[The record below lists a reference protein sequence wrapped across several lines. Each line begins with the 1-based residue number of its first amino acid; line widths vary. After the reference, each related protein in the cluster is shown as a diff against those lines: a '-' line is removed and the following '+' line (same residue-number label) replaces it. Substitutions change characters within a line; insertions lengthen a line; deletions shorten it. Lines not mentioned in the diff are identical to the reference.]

1 MKMRFAVLATLA
13 ALPLAGP
20 ALAQAPRGAAVT
32 TLGTNKVTI
41 DYGRPALKGRDLNV
55 LMKDLPADRIWRAG
69 ENEVT
74 TFTTEAAVSIGG
86 KTVPAGKYSLYV
98 QADEKSAW
106 ALILNRDLGVPL
118 GKIWDKAPENMKDA
132 PWPYLDG
139 YTKAIGDKGEAEGDE
154 ARRGRRPLH
163 DLLRPEGQGRRTE
176 PGLGQRV
183 LVDRGPAREVTRAA
197 SRRASS

>member
-13 ALPLAGP
+13 ALSLAGP

-74 TFTTEAAVSIGG
+74 TFTTEAPVSSRRQDGARG
-86 KTVPAGKYSLYV
+86 QVL
-98 QADEKSAW
+98 
-106 ALILNRDLGVPL
+106 PL
-118 GKIWDKAPENMKDA
+118 RA
-132 PWPYLDG
+132 
-139 YTKAIGDKGEAEGDE
+139 
-154 ARRGRRPLH
+154 GRR
-163 DLLRPEGQGRRTE
+163 EG
-176 PGLGQRV
+176 
-183 LVDRGPAREVTRAA
+183 RGP
-197 SRRASS
+197 

>member
-13 ALPLAGP
+13 ALPLAGT
-20 ALAQAPRGAAVT
+20 AQAQAPRGAAVA
-32 TLGTNKVTI
+32 TLGANKITI

-74 TFTTEAAVSIGG
+74 TFTTEAPVSIGG

-98 QADEKSAW
+98 QADEKGAW

-118 GKIWDKAPENMKDA
+118 GKIWDKAPDNMKNA
-132 PWPYLDG
+132 PWPYLQG
-139 YTKAIGDKGEAEGDE
+139 YTKEIGDKEVVRASMKAEKPAAPADLFTVSFAPKGKGADLTLTWGNE
-154 ARRGRRPLH
+154 ARSVEIL
-163 DLLRPEGQGRRTE
+163 
-176 PGLGQRV
+176 
-183 LVDRGPAREVTRAA
+183 PAP
-197 SRRASS
+197 

>member
-1 MKMRFAVLATLA
+1 MKMRFAALSALA
-13 ALPLAGP
+13 ALSLTGP

-32 TLGTNKVTI
+32 TLGTHKVTI
-41 DYGRPALKGRDLNV
+41 DYGRPALKGRDLDV

-74 TFTTEAAVSIGG
+74 TFTTEAPVSIGG

-98 QADEKSAW
+98 QAAEKGAW

-118 GKIWDKAPENMKDA
+118 GTIWDKAPENMKNA
-132 PWPYLDG
+132 PWPHLEG
-139 YTKAIGDKGEAEGDE
+139 YTKAIGDKEVVRAKLK
-154 ARRGRRPLH
+154 ATKPRPGRRPVHHLV
-163 DLLRPEGQGRRTE
+163 RPEGHGRRPD

-183 LVDRGPAREVTRAA
+183 LVDRGHPREVTRGD
-197 SRRASS
+197 

>member
-1 MKMRFAVLATLA
+1 MKTRLAVLASLA
-13 ALPLAGP
+13 ALSLAGP

-74 TFTTEAAVSIGG
+74 TLTTEAPLSIGG

-98 QADEKSAW
+98 QADEKGAW
-106 ALILNRDLGVPL
+106 AMILNRDLGVPL
-118 GKIWDKAPENMKDA
+118 GKIWDKAPENMKNA

-139 YTKAIGDKGEAEGDE
+139 YTKAIGDKEVVRAKMK
-154 ARRGRRPLH
+154 PMK
-163 DLLRPEGQGRRTE
+163 P
-176 PGLGQRV
+176 
-183 LVDRGPAREVTRAA
+183 GPAADLFTISFAPPKGKSADLTLAWGNEAWSIEVQPAK
-197 SRRASS
+197 